1 MNNERQA
8 ALKSPSILIDD
19 RGATAVIV
27 ALTLVMLL
35 SMGALSLDIGHALVA
50 RNELQ
55 NISDAAALAGARELG
70 LIYETLPP
78 FQQFSYQLADPT
90 PVFNAVQ
97 TIAGQN
103 QAAGMS
109 ITVDTSDI
117 QIGQWNDAAKTFTV
131 TNTFPNAVR
140 VTSRRDASTNGPI
153 STFLANVMGISSVSV
168 NSFATAAL
176 TFISQTF
183 PGELDVPFAI
193 SSQWFTNFGCNQP
206 IRFYPTNDPVGC
218 AGWHTFDQSPSN
230 ANRLGN
236 IIDGLAA
243 GTYTSPGT
251 TAGQTSLEFIG
262 GNVAS
267 AFDNLINLFNIML
280 PQGDPSVWEVFVPVY
295 QDTSC
300 ANPSGPMMI
309 VGYATANITN
319 VQGPPTMQI
328 DGIVTCNAVQGGQ
341 GGGANF
347 GASASIPGLV
357 Q

>member
-1 MNNERQA
+1 MKYQSLLRDE
-8 ALKSPSILIDD
+8 
-19 RGATAVIV
+19 RGATAVTV
-27 ALTLVMLL
+27 AIMLVMLL
-35 SMGALSLDIGHALVA
+35 SMGAITIDIGHSLVA

-55 NISDAAALAGARELG
+55 NVSDAAALAGARELG
-70 LIYETLPP
+70 LIYEGLPP
-78 FQQFSYQLADPT
+78 FQQYGYQLTDPT
-90 PVFNAVQ
+90 PVYNAVQ
-97 TIAGQN
+97 TIAAQN
-103 QAAGMS
+103 QAAGVS
-109 ITVDTSDI
+109 IAVDTADI

-140 VTSRRDASTNGPI
+140 VTARRDATTNGPV

-176 TFISQTF
+176 TFISQTV

-193 SSQWFTNFGCNQP
+193 SSQWFVNNQCNQP
-206 IRFYPTNDPVGC
+206 IKFYPTNTIVGC
-218 AGWHTFDQSPSN
+218 AGWHTFLDSPSN
-230 ANRLGN
+230 ANQLRN
-236 IIDGLAA
+236 IIDGLND
-243 GTYTSPGT
+243 GSYTSPAT
-251 TAGQTSLEFIG
+251 TAGATSLEFIG

-267 AFDNLINLFNIML
+267 AFPNLINLFNAKK

-309 VGYATANITN
+309 VGYATANITD
-319 VQGPPTMQI
+319 VQGPPTMTI
-328 DGIVTCNAVQGGQ
+328 DGIVTCNSVQGGQ

-347 GASASIPGLV
+347 GTFASIPGLV

>member
-1 MNNERQA
+1 MKR
-8 ALKSPSILIDD
+8 PSILRDD
-19 RGATAVIV
+19 RGVTAVTV
-27 ALTLVMLL
+27 AVSLVMLL
-35 SMGALSLDIGHALVA
+35 SMGAMSIDIGHSLVA

-55 NISDAAALAGARELG
+55 NVSDAAALAGARELG

-78 FQQFSYQLADPT
+78 FAQFSYQLTDPA
-90 PVFNAVQ
+90 PVHNAVQ

-103 QAAGMS
+103 QAAGVS
-109 ITVDTSDI
+109 ITVNASDI

-140 VTSRRDASTNGPI
+140 VTSRRDGSANGPV
-153 STFLANVMGISSVSV
+153 STFLANVMGVSSVSV

-176 TFISQTF
+176 TFLSQTV

-206 IRFYPTNDPVGC
+206 IRFHPTGTAIGC

-230 ANRLGN
+230 ANRLRN
-236 IIDGLAA
+236 IIDGLND
-243 GTYTSPGT
+243 GSYTSPGT
-251 TAGQTSLEFIG
+251 TAGVTSLEFIG
-262 GNVAS
+262 GNLAS
-267 AFDNLINLFNIML
+267 AFPNLINLFNTQL
-280 PQGDPSVWEVFVPVY
+280 PHGDPTVWEVTVPVY

-319 VQGPPTMQI
+319 VEGPPTMQI
-328 DGIVTCNAVQGGQ
+328 DGIVTCNSVQGGQ

-347 GASASIPGLV
+347 GTFASIPGLV